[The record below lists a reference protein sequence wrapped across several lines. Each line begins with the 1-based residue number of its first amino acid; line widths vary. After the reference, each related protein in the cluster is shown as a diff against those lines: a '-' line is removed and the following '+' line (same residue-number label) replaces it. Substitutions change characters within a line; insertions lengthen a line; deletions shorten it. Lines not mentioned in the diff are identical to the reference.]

1 MFFADG
7 DRKCCYGKTEIRRR
21 KGKHMK
27 ILVANPNSSEICT
40 DVIIRS
46 ARRKADPNT
55 ELVFLTNPKGTKNID
70 CGFADYQSVWS
81 FQRAILDKVEEIHP
95 DAVVLAGFGNVGVFA
110 LKEVLEIPVLSISE
124 ATQTIACLMGHKYTV
139 LTMLKQF
146 IPYQEDLVRLYRL
159 QDKCASV
166 RGISM
171 NVERACVER
180 EETLRQ
186 LKEEILKIVE
196 QDGAEVVVLGCAAL
210 CGYDEELQALVG
222 LPVLDPV
229 TVAVKVAEMFV
240 STGLCH
246 SKKRKFAA
254 PPQELSAYF
263 WDGEEN

>member
-1 MFFADG
+1 
-7 DRKCCYGKTEIRRR
+7 
-21 KGKHMK
+21 MK

-40 DVIIRS
+40 DVIIKS
-46 ARRKADPNT
+46 AKRKVTDPNT

-81 FQRAILDKVEEIHP
+81 FIRAILKKVDEIHP

-110 LKEVLEIPVLSISE
+110 LKEALDIPVLSISE
-124 ATQTIACLMGHKYTV
+124 TTQTLACLMGHKYTV
-139 LTMLKQF
+139 LTMIQQF

-166 RGISM
+166 RGINM
-171 NVERACVER
+171 NVEKACTER

-186 LKEEILKIVE
+186 LKDEILKIVDE
-196 QDGAEVVVLGCAAL
+196 DGAEVVVLGCAGL

-229 TVAVKVAEMFV
+229 TVTVKVGEMYV
-240 STGLCH
+240 ETGLCH

-254 PPQELSAYF
+254 PPQPLEDYF
-263 WDGEEN
+263 WDGNDK